1 MELLENAGFMWSELD
16 EMQLRHVETA
26 ESFTNTLYS
35 VDIVKGLV
43 ERAFSSVEQSS
54 PLVRI
59 EKG

>member
-1 MELLENAGFMWSELD
+1 
-16 EMQLRHVETA
+16 
-26 ESFTNTLYS
+26 

-59 EKG
+59 EKGW